1 MHITDNYLE
10 QHKVAGHACSITSF
24 ISPSNMSANHRPYKD
39 LLATRKLKS
48 DARNAPNQ
56 LWYKRF
62 VIVEDLRR
70 WILKGMTGTWTVKVP
85 KNHNTTQD
93 KIIRM
98 RQNAT
103 TSVKLQFKYWENA
116 LIICTLTNNVLF
128 PLELKCKF
136 PVPTADMD
144 SMICLVRLRNS
155 DGDSATAHHH
165 CHCWHYL
172 LLEPLPRLPSCY
184 MIIDHK
190 VRSSKATKNDFSWVD
205 DHPCPSR

>member
-1 MHITDNYLE
+1 
-10 QHKVAGHACSITSF
+10 
-24 ISPSNMSANHRPYKD
+24 
-39 LLATRKLKS
+39 
-48 DARNAPNQ
+48 
-56 LWYKRF
+56 
-62 VIVEDLRR
+62 
-70 WILKGMTGTWTVKVP
+70 
-85 KNHNTTQD
+85 
-93 KIIRM
+93 M

-165 CHCWHYL
+165 CHC
-172 LLEPLPRLPSCY
+172 
-184 MIIDHK
+184 
-190 VRSSKATKNDFSWVD
+190 
-205 DHPCPSR
+205 